1 MDENQPVLVAIP
13 ALILLLL
20 RKEEEKGSPLTKEE
34 VLSIRDNA
42 ACMTVPYFAALQA
55 SKQRGYDDI
64 SLENAW
70 EDWCQVR
77 PGLVGDGT
85 S

>member
-1 MDENQPVLVAIP
+1 MDENQPVLVPIP
-13 ALILLLL
+13 ALVLLLL
-20 RKEEEKGSPLTKEE
+20 RKEKEKGSPLTKEE

-42 ACMTVPYFAALQA
+42 VCMTVPYSAALLA
-55 SKQRGYDDI
+55 SEQRGYDDI

-77 PGLVGDGT
+77 PALVGDDA